1 MEHAPSAGKVF
12 FPLDEE
18 LGLLPGNL
26 APRQQEHLAHL
37 ACFMPFDKAAEM
49 VGVILSVQTNEETA
63 RQLTEHMGACME
75 AAQTAEVDTPGP
87 QESKEGPV
95 PQRCVISSD
104 GAMVSLVH
112 KQWAEVRTLAI
123 GEPQEKRNADGEIEI
138 HVGKLSYFS
147 RLADASR
154 FIDLAEVE
162 IRRRKVREAKQVG
175 AVMDGA
181 DWCQSLT
188 DRYRPDAV
196 RILDFP
202 HAGEHV
208 SLFLEAL
215 EKARIHFPPKVLE
228 RCLHILKHRG
238 PRPLL
243 RMADGLLCHCT
254 QQEGESSHLGYL
266 RKREALMQYPQ
277 FRRDGWP
284 IGSGMVE
291 SANKNVVEARL
302 KGTGMHW
309 ERKNVNP
316 MLALRNAVCNG
327 RWQEMWQKAVRQ
339 HQKQQALQRSERVER
354 RAQALLVVGNP
365 SQVSSPPQSAA
376 ASEEISPPS
385 QPASQELSSPVI
397 PSHPV
402 PVATSRGSSRPS
414 THRPRIRG
422 THRDTSRHEQHSS
435 HQTKS
440 ELTGQSCLCGTL
452 IMQSKGGGRTRHYC
466 SDRCRV
472 RAYRKREKKWI
483 SSVRRQVQSSGEQ
496 TT

>member
-1 MEHAPSAGKVF
+1 MERAPNVGKVF

-49 VGVILSVQTNEETA
+49 VGAILSVQTNEETA

-75 AAQTAEVDTPGP
+75 TAQTVEVDAPDS
-87 QESKEGPV
+87 QEAKDGPV

-123 GEPQEKRNADGEIEI
+123 GEPEERRNADGEIEI

-147 RLADASR
+147 RLADAST

-162 IRRRKVREAKQVG
+162 IRRRKVREAKSVS

-181 DWCQSLT
+181 EWCQSLT

-202 HAGEHV
+202 HAGEHI
-208 SLFLEAL
+208 SLLLEGL
-215 EKARIHFPPKVLE
+215 ERARMHFPPQMLS

-243 RMADGLLCHCT
+243 RMADRHLGHCA
-254 QQEGESSHLGYL
+254 QHEGESSHLGYL

-277 FRRDGWP
+277 FRKRGWP

-327 RWQEMWQKAVRQ
+327 RWQEMWQKAVLQ
-339 HQKQQALQRSERVER
+339 HQQQQVLHRKDRVEQRAQSLRACGKSSQVPSSPESSAASDRTSPHSLSQALSEGESASVSH
-354 RAQALLVVGNP
+354 P
-365 SQVSSPPQSAA
+365 SPVPTAVR
-376 ASEEISPPS
+376 
-385 QPASQELSSPVI
+385 PAS
-397 PSHPV
+397 SHPSV
-402 PVATSRGSSRPS
+402 PRSRM
-414 THRPRIRG
+414 RG
-422 THRDTSRHEQHSS
+422 THRDTSQREQHSS

-440 ELTGQSCLCGTL
+440 ELTGQSCLCGTPV
-452 IMQSKGGGRTRHYC
+452 MQSKGGGRTRHYC

-472 RAYRKREKKWI
+472 SAYRKREKKWV
-483 SSVRRQVQSSGEQ
+483 SSVTRHSD
-496 TT
+496 